1 MSGTE
6 RGITLIEVLVALVVL
21 SVALIGTFRFLSYQ
35 AASVS
40 SFEDRLMA
48 HFVAQNRLAEI
59 ELMGADAPGLGD
71 EVMMGAI
78 GWSVESNRNTD
89 GTVSVRVSAPGR
101 AGAVLQSAIGAD
113 ETR

>member
-1 MSGTE
+1 MKAAQ

-48 HFVAQNRLAEI
+48 HFVAQNRLAEM
-59 ELMGADAPGLGD
+59 ELMGVDAPGLGD

-78 GWSVESNRNTD
+78 RWSVETNRGTD
-89 GTVSVRVSAPGR
+89 GTVSVRVTAPGR
-101 AGAVLQSAIGAD
+101 AGALLQSAIPAD
-113 ETR
+113 EAP